1 MSGGGTFLQV
11 QWLRYW
17 ASVAG
22 NRCLILVGDL
32 RSCML
37 HCLARKK
44 KKHSQ
49 GDPVLYENVC
59 ALEKETLREDYPRGI
74 PLRSVFLDHQ
84 GTWVKMNVLTS

>member
-1 MSGGGTFLQV
+1 M
-11 QWLRYW
+11 
-17 ASVAG
+17 
-22 NRCLILVGDL
+22 CLILVGDL

-44 KKHSQ
+44 KHSQ
-49 GDPVLYENVC
+49 GDPVLCESVC
-59 ALEKETLREDYPRGI
+59 ALEKETPREDYPRGV